1 MRKFRKTSAF
11 RPTCERLGR
20 PILRLPGLPDR
31 QPAPTDLLATNDP
44 SACCLGLF
52 PVAGLLASDD
62 LSVGEISTSRH
73 TTDREIAPTDHAG
86 PIHPLLDFSLTSLSR
101 AAGVCVPPGS
111 ARQCADARVLQRF
124 ALSEPGPSEFM
135 FQQIWT
141 DNLLQ
146 VLRHPMPS

>member
-1 MRKFRKTSAF
+1 MRRFRRTCTF
-11 RPTCERLGR
+11 RPTCERHGR
-20 PILRLPGLPDR
+20 PILRLPGLHDP
-31 QPAPTDLLATNDP
+31 QPAPMDLLATNDP

-62 LSVGEISTSRH
+62 LSVGVISTSRH
-73 TTDREIAPTDHAG
+73 TTAREIVPSDHPG

-111 ARQCADARVLQRF
+111 ARQRADARVLQRF
-124 ALSEPGPSEFM
+124 ALSVPGPSEFM
-135 FQQIWT
+135 SQQIWT
-141 DNLLQ
+141 DSLLQ